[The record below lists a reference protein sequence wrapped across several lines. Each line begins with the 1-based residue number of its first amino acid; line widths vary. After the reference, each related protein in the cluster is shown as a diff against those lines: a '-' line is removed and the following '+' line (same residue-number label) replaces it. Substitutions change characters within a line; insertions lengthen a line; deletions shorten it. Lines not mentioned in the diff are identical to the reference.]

1 MSNTIKTVTDLK
13 SIWISGYKPSQS
25 DFSDLFTTL
34 VANTSGSSDVNITSS
49 TGVVMVNGNKV
60 ITDNLTSSIV
70 IAYTPVNT
78 GNISGSTVIDY
89 SIGNFQQVVLT
100 DSSSLMPPINGT
112 NGARLELWL
121 KATGSNQELSLD
133 AAIVIPSDSSVS
145 FPKTLTMDKTYIM
158 LLRQATDG
166 STCWLSSLVGGF

>member
-34 VANTSGSSDVNITSS
+34 VANTSGGDVNITSS

-112 NGARLELWL
+112 IGSRLELWL

-133 AAIVIPSDSSVS
+133 AAIVIPSDSAVS

-166 STCWLSSLVGGF
+166 STWWLSSLVGGF